1 MKNFLIYASFSIL
14 AGFTACNQQSN
25 QAESVSTESLLETT
39 DKVLQTGK
47 AGTAIEYNDAVVGL
61 QAKIIQ
67 EMLVVLNLQGKDPV
81 ADLKHLTQTIIQSR
95 DQLKTLQVYEGGLDL
110 KKSADELFAFY
121 QSACEGPWLKA
132 FELYAAEGEKMSDE
146 QSQQFLALLE
156 EGSANEKQFDDAFA
170 IAQEAFSKQHG
181 FAIVENELQGKIDK
195 AGE

>member
-25 QAESVSTESLLETT
+25 EAESVSTESLLETT

-47 AGTAIEYNDAVVGL
+47 AGTAIEYNDAIVGL

-95 DQLKTLQVYEGGLDL
+95 NQLKTLQIYDGGLDL

-146 QSQQFLALLE
+146 QSQQFLTLLE

-181 FAIVENELQGKIDK
+181 FSIVENELQGKIDQ